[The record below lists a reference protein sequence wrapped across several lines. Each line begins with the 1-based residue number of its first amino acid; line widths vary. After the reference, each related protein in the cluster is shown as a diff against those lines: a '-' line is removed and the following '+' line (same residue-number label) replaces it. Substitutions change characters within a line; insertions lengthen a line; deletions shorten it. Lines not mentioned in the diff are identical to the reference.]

1 MTSKPRI
8 RAVDLVKDIRSG
20 MIDSELMAK
29 YNLSG
34 KGLRKVCEKLVDM
47 GAIEPSE
54 FYPASTDTQP
64 TAEPMGQDTAIVEQ
78 TRGLRRLR
86 LAVPV
91 PVYSDDPP
99 VQGVVR
105 DITEKGVGVKG
116 IDARM
121 NETRR
126 FVIRPDR
133 LIRGNPII
141 FTATCRWIH
150 REGPGDFLSGF
161 EITEISDES
170 LNDLREFVRLLE
182 SDSE

>member
-1 MTSKPRI
+1 MT
-8 RAVDLVKDIRSG
+8 
-20 MIDSELMAK
+20 DSELMAK

-34 KGLRKVCEKLVDM
+34 KGLRKVCGKLVDM
-47 GAIEPSE
+47 GAMDPSE
-54 FYPASTDTQP
+54 FYPAPTHTQP
-64 TAEPMGQDTAIVEQ
+64 TAEPMGDDTAVVEQ

-99 VQGVVR
+99 AQGVVR

-121 NETRR
+121 NETRK

-133 LIRGNPII
+133 LIRGNAII

-150 REGPGDFLSGF
+150 REAPGDFLSGF
-161 EITEISDES
+161 EITEISDEC

-182 SDSE
+182 SETK